1 MLDMIMAD
9 EDFMNF
15 QVLSSSSWHVMYSSR
30 LFSSLFICVSVCLLS
45 CCCLVVLILITRPRK
60 ERGGGVSGLGFFLYR
75 PFCTCV
81 SILEGTCTPLLM
93 SLSPQDDIMEDFE
106 TEMMNEIEAGGRL
119 RSTSFLRTLEPAS
132 ESEEEEEE
140 GVCEAGS
147 IDDRV
152 QYLEEIGA

>member
-1 MLDMIMAD
+1 
-9 EDFMNF
+9 
-15 QVLSSSSWHVMYSSR
+15 
-30 LFSSLFICVSVCLLS
+30 
-45 CCCLVVLILITRPRK
+45 
-60 ERGGGVSGLGFFLYR
+60 
-75 PFCTCV
+75 
-81 SILEGTCTPLLM
+81 M
-93 SLSPQDDIMEDFE
+93 SLSPQDDIMQDFE

-132 ESEEEEEE
+132 ESEEEEE